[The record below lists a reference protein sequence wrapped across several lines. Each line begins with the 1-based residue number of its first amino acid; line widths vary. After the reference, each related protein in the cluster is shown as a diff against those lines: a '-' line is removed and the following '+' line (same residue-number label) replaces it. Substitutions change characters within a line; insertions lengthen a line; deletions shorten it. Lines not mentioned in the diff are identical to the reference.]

1 MQQRETYLLRL
12 ITTESSEDKKEELV
26 IRLQTV
32 ASGEEHRF
40 SDLKSLLVFL
50 EKTKTAMPGASSS
63 IDDCG
68 D

>member
-40 SDLKSLLVFL
+40 SDLKSLVAFL
-50 EKTKTAMPGASSS
+50 EKTKTATPPGASSS
-63 IDDCG
+63 IDE
-68 D
+68 